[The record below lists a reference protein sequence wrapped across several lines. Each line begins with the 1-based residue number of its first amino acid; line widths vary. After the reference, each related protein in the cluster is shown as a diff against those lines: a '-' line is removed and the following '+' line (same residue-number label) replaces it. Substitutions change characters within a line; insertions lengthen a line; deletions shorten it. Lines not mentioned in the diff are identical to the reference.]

1 MKRAIFVLYILFQ
14 FGLLSGQS
22 LKSLYERLDSVL
34 EHRAQYAQR
43 KEEQISKIRQA
54 IKSQTSDDQL
64 FHIYYKLTEE
74 YYTYR
79 SDSALFYI
87 EESMNIANRL
97 NNKHYKNMVRIQ
109 ESLLLATTGYFSQ
122 ALNLLNGIDRKT
134 LSKDLLS
141 PYYTAYEWIYS
152 VWSEY
157 SNDDVFTPL
166 FRKKEILYTDSML
179 QVIPDNTAEY
189 DYWKGEYLAR
199 TNRQEEAEKNYRKAL
214 KGLPVNT
221 RLYACVTCGIAFTY
235 MRRGNMEE
243 YERYLILAAISDVV
257 CPLKENLALQELAM
271 HIFKTKSDDLARA
284 NRYLYYAMDDAMF
297 YNNRLRMLEIAQ
309 KYPYIV
315 KAYQEQ
321 NDHKSR
327 RIILALVF
335 ICILSVCLAISWLFI
350 YRQIKQI
357 RLRRKSEK
365 EMNKML
371 KELNKELI
379 LTNHSREKNVS
390 LFLDLCAAYIDK
402 LNRYQELVRRKVK
415 SKQYDDLLKSSNN
428 AKMPETE
435 AKHFFVN
442 FDTAFLTLY
451 PQFVTEFN
459 KLLREDAQI
468 TLKRGDLLNTELRIF
483 ALIRM
488 GIQDSSRIAT
498 LLFYSPQTIYNYRT
512 SVKNRAR
519 DREHFEEQVRN
530 LCPLVEKI
538 SSNPT
543 FTESEN
549 VNLKSQNDKK

>member
-134 LSKDLLS
+134 LSKNLLS

-179 QVIPDNTAEY
+179 QVIPTNTAEHA
-189 DYWKGEYLAR
+189 YWKGEYLAR
-199 TNRQEEAEKNYRKAL
+199 TNRQEEAEKYYRKAL

-235 MRRGNMEE
+235 LRRGNMEE

-538 SSNPT
+538 SSNQT
-543 FTESEN
+543 FTEPEN
-549 VNLKSQNDKK
+549 VNIKSPNDQK

>member
-199 TNRQEEAEKNYRKAL
+199 NNRQEEAEKNYRKAL

>member
-1 MKRAIFVLYILFQ
+1 MKRAIVVLFILSQ

-22 LKSLYERLDSVL
+22 LKSLYEQLDSVL
-34 EHRAQYAQR
+34 EHRTQYAHQ
-43 KEEQISKIRQA
+43 KEEQISKIRQS
-54 IKSQTSDDQL
+54 IKLQTSDEQL
-64 FHIYYKLTEE
+64 FHTYYKLTEE

-87 EESMNIANRL
+87 EKSMNLANKLDKRL
-97 NNKHYKNMVRIQ
+97 YKDMVKIQ

-122 ALNLLNGIDRKT
+122 ALNMLNGIDRKT
-134 LSKDLLS
+134 LSKELLY

-179 QVIPDNTAEY
+179 QILPAHTAEY
-189 DYWKGEYLAR
+189 NYWKGEYLAR
-199 TNRQEEAEKNYRKAL
+199 TSKQEEAELYYQKAL

-235 MRRGNMEE
+235 LRRGNMEE
-243 YERYLILAAISDVV
+243 YERYLILSAISDIV

-271 HIFKTKSDDLARA
+271 HIFKTQKNNLARA

-357 RLRRKSEK
+357 RLRRRSEK
-365 EMNKML
+365 EMNKKL

-390 LFLDLCAAYIDK
+390 LFLDLCAAYINK

-451 PQFVTEFN
+451 PHFVTEFN

-498 LLFYSPQTIYNYRT
+498 LLFYSPQTIYNYRA

-538 SSNPT
+538 DSDPT
-543 FTESEN
+543 FIETLN
-549 VNLKSQNDKK
+549 DNPQATKSSK

>member
-14 FGLLSGQS
+14 FGLLPGQS
-22 LKSLYERLDSVL
+22 LKSLYGRLDSVL
-34 EHRAQYAQR
+34 EHRAQYAHQ
-43 KEEQISKIRQA
+43 KEKQISKIRQA
-54 IKSQTSDDQL
+54 IKSQTSDEQL

-87 EESMNIANRL
+87 EESMKIANKL

-179 QVIPDNTAEY
+179 QVIPANTAEY
-189 DYWKGEYLAR
+189 AYWKGEYLAR
-199 TNRQEEAEKNYRKAL
+199 TNRQEEAETYYRKAL
-214 KGLPVNT
+214 KELPVNT

-235 MRRGNMEE
+235 LRRGNMEE
-243 YERYLILAAISDVV
+243 YERYLILAAISDIV

-321 NDHKSR
+321 NDHKSK

-365 EMNKML
+365 EMNKVL

-538 SSNPT
+538 NSNPT
-543 FTESEN
+543 FTKPAN
-549 VNLKSQNDKK
+549 IDIQDTDMHK